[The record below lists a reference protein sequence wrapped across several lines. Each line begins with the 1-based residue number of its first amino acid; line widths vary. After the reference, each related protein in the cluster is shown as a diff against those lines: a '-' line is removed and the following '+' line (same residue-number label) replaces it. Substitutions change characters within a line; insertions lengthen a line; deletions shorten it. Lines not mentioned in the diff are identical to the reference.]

1 MFDYLYT
8 SELSQFESVSKDR
21 YKIDCCQGFCFV
33 NKHLETIR
41 APLSSK
47 HHCFFEKHLIQLA
60 FSHLRNTELF
70 TGKAQSGRKF

>member
-21 YKIDCCQGFCFV
+21 YKIDCCQRFCFV

-41 APLSSK
+41 APLRSK
-47 HHCFFEKHLIQLA
+47 YHCFFEKHLA
-60 FSHLRNTELF
+60 
-70 TGKAQSGRKF
+70 